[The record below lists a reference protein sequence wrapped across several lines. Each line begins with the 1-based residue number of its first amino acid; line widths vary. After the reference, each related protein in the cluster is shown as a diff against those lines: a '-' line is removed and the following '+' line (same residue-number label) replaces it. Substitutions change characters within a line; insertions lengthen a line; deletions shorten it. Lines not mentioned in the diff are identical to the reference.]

1 MTLVDIKA
9 FEQARKYVEAAADL
23 GSRPGLDRIRR
34 LCELLGN
41 PQDDLEFIHV
51 AGTNGKGS
59 TAAMIESILCCAGM
73 RVGMYYSPAI
83 TGICDHFRVNGETID
98 MTDYTETVAE
108 VAEANSKLKR
118 ESPDGATQFEIE
130 TAVAFLYFRKKSC
143 DIVILECGMGGKE
156 DATNVVKNKLCCVIT
171 SVGFDHMYH
180 LGHTLKQIAAH
191 KAGII
196 TTDCPVI
203 ALDSKE
209 EVLNVIRKRCETTG
223 STLYPVSAAVREDY
237 ELFPLGQAMSF
248 DGMSNVAVSLAGAYQ
263 TENVPLAVKA
273 VRVLAAN
280 DALDGCVIDEDVI
293 REGLKKTKWPYR
305 FECICPDPPVIV
317 DGAHNIDAAIALSKT
332 ITECL
337 GNRSV
342 ILIIGIFA
350 DKEYEKI
357 VATLSDVVCEMITVS
372 TKVKGRSLSAAR
384 LAVCAEKYCSDVTTC
399 KNLKEAYKTA
409 ICHAN
414 NISENGGSPVVVA
427 CGSLSY
433 LAEFTNIVLDNM
445 QQSAACH

>member
-98 MTDYTETVAE
+98 MTDYTETVAV

-143 DIVILECGMGGKE
+143 DVVILECGMGGKE

-180 LGHTLKQIAAH
+180 L
-191 KAGII
+191 
-196 TTDCPVI
+196 
-203 ALDSKE
+203 
-209 EVLNVIRKRCETTG
+209 
-223 STLYPVSAAVREDY
+223 
-237 ELFPLGQAMSF
+237 
-248 DGMSNVAVSLAGAYQ
+248 
-263 TENVPLAVKA
+263 
-273 VRVLAAN
+273 
-280 DALDGCVIDEDVI
+280 
-293 REGLKKTKWPYR
+293 
-305 FECICPDPPVIV
+305 
-317 DGAHNIDAAIALSKT
+317 
-332 ITECL
+332 
-337 GNRSV
+337 
-342 ILIIGIFA
+342 
-350 DKEYEKI
+350 
-357 VATLSDVVCEMITVS
+357 
-372 TKVKGRSLSAAR
+372 
-384 LAVCAEKYCSDVTTC
+384 
-399 KNLKEAYKTA
+399 
-409 ICHAN
+409 
-414 NISENGGSPVVVA
+414 
-427 CGSLSY
+427 
-433 LAEFTNIVLDNM
+433 
-445 QQSAACH
+445 

>member
-1 MTLVDIKA
+1 MVDIKG
-9 FEQARKYVEAAADL
+9 FEQACKYVEAAANL
-23 GSRPGLDRIRR
+23 GSRPGLERIRR

-73 RVGMYYSPAI
+73 RVGMYYSPAL

-98 MTDYTETVAE
+98 MSDYTETVAE
-108 VAEANSKLKR
+108 VAEANSKLKC
-118 ESPDGATQFEIE
+118 ESPEGATQFEIE

-156 DATNVVKNKLCCVIT
+156 DATNVVRNKLCCVIT
-171 SVGFDHMYH
+171 SVGFDHMHH

-223 STLYPVSAAVREDY
+223 STLYPVSAAVRVDY
-237 ELFPLGQAMSF
+237 DLFPLGTSMSF
-248 DGMSNVAVSLAGAYQ
+248 DGMSNVVVSLAGAYQ
-263 TENVPLAVKA
+263 TENAPLAVKA
-273 VRVLAAN
+273 VRVLSASKS
-280 DALDGCVIDEDVI
+280 LEGCVIDEDVI
-293 REGLKKTKWPYR
+293 REGLKKTRWPYR
-305 FECICPDPPVIV
+305 FECICADPPIIV
-317 DGAHNIDAAIALSKT
+317 DGAHNIDAAVALKKT

-337 GNRSV
+337 GDRSI

-357 VATLSDVVCEMITVS
+357 VATLSDVVEEMITVS
-372 TKVKGRSLSAAR
+372 TRVKGRSLSAAR
-384 LAVCAEKYCSDVTTC
+384 LAVCAKKYCSDVTTC
-399 KNLKEAYKTA
+399 SNLKQAYETA
-409 ICHAN
+409 LSHAD
-414 NISENGGSPVVVA
+414 NISGNGGSPAVIA

-433 LAEFTNIVLDNM
+433 LAEFTDIVLENM
-445 QQSAACH
+445 KK

>member
-1 MTLVDIKA
+1 LVDIKG
-9 FEQARKYVEAAADL
+9 FEQARKYVESAAKL

-34 LCELLGN
+34 LCVFLGN
-41 PQDDLEFIHV
+41 PQNDLKFIHV

-59 TAAMIESILCCAGM
+59 TAAMIESILCCAGL
-73 RVGMYYSPAI
+73 RVGMYYSPAL

-98 MTDYTETVAE
+98 MKDYTEAVAE
-108 VAEANSKLKR
+108 VAKANSKLKR
-118 ESPDGATQFEIE
+118 ESPGGATQFEIE
-130 TAVAFLYFRKKSC
+130 TAVAFLYFRQKSC
-143 DIVILECGMGGKE
+143 DVVILECGMGGKE

-171 SVGFDHMYH
+171 SVGFDHMHH

-209 EVLNVIRKRCETTG
+209 EVLNVIRKRCEMTG

-237 ELFPLGQAMSF
+237 DLFPLGTSMRI
-248 DGMSNVAVSLAGAYQ
+248 DGMSNVVVSLAGAYQ
-263 TENVPLAVKA
+263 TENAPLAVKA
-273 VRVLAAN
+273 VRVLAA
-280 DALDGCVIDEDVI
+280 LKLLEGCVIDENVI
-293 REGLKKTKWPYR
+293 REGLKKTRWPYR
-305 FECICPDPPVIV
+305 FECICGDPPIIV
-317 DGAHNIDAAIALSKT
+317 DGAHNIDAAIALKET
-332 ITECL
+332 IKECM

-342 ILIIGIFA
+342 ILIIGIFV
-350 DKEYEKI
+350 DKEYERI
-357 VATLSDVVCEMITVS
+357 VEILSDVAQEMITVS

-384 LAVCAEKYCSDVTTC
+384 LAVCAKKYCSDVTTC

-409 ICHAN
+409 RSHAN
-414 NISENGGSPVVVA
+414 NISERGGSPAVIA

-433 LAEFTNIVLDNM
+433 LAEFTDIVLETNY
-445 QQSAACH
+445 